1 LLKDLPSLLTT
12 TTFATPVIVA
22 LQNSVD
28 EDGNVVEV
36 DTSACIVAS
45 DAYWTQ
51 QESMDAAMLIEVYK
65 SAREE
70 KGEGEGTDFG
80 FTMSNFATYQSLL
93 VAGFD
98 MYSQCN
104 LDYYLVAI
112 GSNTQS
118 VSGLSNLGMNLYYRL
133 TAEDDTTLSD
143 VGTALVNY
151 ATTADDTNLA
161 ALGTASGSLL
171 RAIL

>member
-1 LLKDLPSLLTT
+1 
-12 TTFATPVIVA
+12 
-22 LQNSVD
+22 
-28 EDGNVVEV
+28 
-36 DTSACIVAS
+36 
-45 DAYWTQ
+45 
-51 QESMDAAMLIEVYK
+51 MLIDLYK
-65 SAREE
+65 SARAE

-104 LDYYLVAI
+104 LDYYLVAV

-133 TAEDDTTLSD
+133 TAEDDSTL
-143 VGTALVNY
+143 
-151 ATTADDTNLA
+151 
-161 ALGTASGSLL
+161 
-171 RAIL
+171 